1 VEDVLI
7 IPTFS
12 KWALAL
18 IPDDAPSPGGVSRG
32 PTN

>member
-7 IPTFS
+7 IPTL

-18 IPDDAPSPGGVSRG
+18 IPDDTPNPSRVGQG